1 MDDLE
6 FEQTFEDVCDW
17 MSEIQSTLNNAK
29 YYNMFDNKFDC
40 EDYLKEAIRLC
51 NDWLKENEE
60 RYYKIRKAEE
70 DEMNREFERS
80 RL

>member
-6 FEQTFEDVCDW
+6 FESTFEQVYDFLSELKYGLSDIPNFEEKEDV
-17 MSEIQSTLNNAK
+17 K
-29 YYNMFDNKFDC
+29 
-40 EDYLKEAIRLC
+40 DYLKEAIRLC
-51 NDWLKENEE
+51 NDWLEENEE